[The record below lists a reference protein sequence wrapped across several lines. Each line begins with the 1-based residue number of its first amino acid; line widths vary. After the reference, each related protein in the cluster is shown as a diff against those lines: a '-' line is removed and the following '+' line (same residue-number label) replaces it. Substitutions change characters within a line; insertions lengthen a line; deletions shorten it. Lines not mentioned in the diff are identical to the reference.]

1 VPDLTSFFIAEGSED
16 EPSTLMYMPHPDH
29 PGQHVG
35 YVETGTTLQ
44 ALVQMAARHAPS
56 EQVTR
61 G

>member
-1 VPDLTSFFIAEGSED
+1 VPDLTSFFITEGSED
-16 EPSTLMYMPHPDH
+16 EPSTLMYMPH